1 VAISLSELLLGNC
14 YERGQSA
21 TVATLTMELQRGVV
35 GDLATF
41 PALREAVAANHAA
54 VNAGLLCQRSRGL
67 SWPVVHCLAEFEPNW
82 AGSVINT
89 PLHRAMRRIP
99 GHLVRGSEACAVV
112 PEVGQQPE
120 DFVVARSTGVSPFIG
135 TGLDQ
140 LLRSLGVTVL
150 VVTGVSVN
158 LGVLGLCIEA
168 ANLGYQLVVATDA
181 VAGTPQDYATSVLNE
196 SISLVATLATTEE
209 ILAAAPLR

>member
-1 VAISLSELLLGNC
+1 
-14 YERGQSA
+14 
-21 TVATLTMELQRGVV
+21 MELQRGVV

-41 PALREAVAANHAA
+41 PALREAVATNNAA
-54 VNAGLLCQRSRGL
+54 FNAGLLCQRSREL

-99 GHLVRGSEACAVV
+99 GHLVRGSDACGLV
-112 PEVGQQPE
+112 PEVSQQPS

-150 VVTGVSVN
+150 IVTGVSVN
-158 LGVLGLCIEA
+158 LGVLGLCVEA
-168 ANLGYQLVVATDA
+168 ANLGYQLVVATNA
-181 VAGTPQDYATSVLNE
+181 VAGTPQEYATSALKE
-196 SISLVATLATTEE
+196 SIALVATLATTEE
-209 ILAAAPLR
+209 ILAAVPLH